1 MGQSLSSIAS
11 GVMPRMVI
19 NGMNK
24 IKLQNKSKK
33 VDFKN
38 KIALDNKIIVIVIL
52 IAVGLFTII
61 VSRAATPTASIEPEN
76 GIKAGNYSLS
86 SSTSASAGS
95 AIRFGSTT
103 TACGRRVQNYS
114 YQVPFGNAAWNQP
127 ICSVPLHPKSA
138 NYASRFYNYA
148 NGLNV
153 TPAPAGYGKGNLA
166 VKFGLDPDP
175 YKSFGRNVFLA
186 SDATQEKAIWSNN
199 GTSNLDGDDIPQTD
213 YRRFS
218 PNRKIPWNPNWKTG
232 LGGDNE
238 IVILEDRNNPPA
250 GLGPKGSLYEIS
262 GYRPPDQ
269 AALLCGIFLNPYNLQ
284 TYPGRLCAYNVNILR
299 NADTGVIE
307 DYRTYTG
314 SSDSRGGGIS
324 MYATLTTPEEV
335 DAGEIRHALGIGLF
349 NTAFGPACTAAQLNT
364 SAEGETCGTA
374 IAPASKFE
382 WGSGPRTGD
391 AAGLLVSQTIPEGMR
406 FRLKATDSYI
416 ENWVAAQGFSSAK
429 ERTARIFIRAL
440 QDYGAI
446 IVDTGGVSQI
456 QVAAGYNP
464 DARALWAKNG
474 IIDDADK
481 RFLYGLINETNLE
494 VVVPPTNNCVTGVS
508 SKYFCKYLT
517 STYGN

>member
-1 MGQSLSSIAS
+1 MGQSLSSTVS
-11 GVMPRMVI
+11 GVAPPMAISAIRRHKQYDERMKGSVK
-19 NGMNK
+19 NALAVDKK
-24 IKLQNKSKK
+24 IVL
-33 VDFKN
+33 VATVVF
-38 KIALDNKIIVIVIL
+38 
-52 IAVGLFTII
+52 VGLFTLI
-61 VSRAATPTASIEPEN
+61 VSRAATPTASIEPEY
-76 GIKAGNYSLS
+76 GTKSGNYTLAP
-86 SSTSASAGS
+86 STSASGGNAVRFGGSAGS
-95 AIRFGSTT
+95 
-103 TACGRRVQNYS
+103 CGKRVQNYT
-114 YQVPFGNAAWNQP
+114 YQVPFGNAVWNQP
-127 ICSVPLHPKSA
+127 VCNLPLLSKSA

-153 TPAPAGYGKGNLA
+153 TPAPGGYGKGNLA

-175 YKSFGRNVFLA
+175 YKSFGRNVFYA
-186 SDATQEKAIWSNN
+186 SDSTQEKAIWSNN

-218 PNRKIPWNPNWKTG
+218 PNRKIPWNPEWKTG

-238 IVILEDRNNPPA
+238 IVILEDRNSPPT
-250 GLGPKGSLYEIS
+250 GLAPKGSLYEIS

-269 AALLCGIFLNPYNLQ
+269 AALLCGLFLNPYNLQ

-307 DYRTYTG
+307 DYRTYEG

-349 NTAFGPACTAAQLNT
+349 NTAFGPACTATQLNT
-364 SAEGETCGTA
+364 AAEGESCGTA
-374 IAPASKFE
+374 IAPAGKFE
-382 WGSGPRTGD
+382 WGSGPRSGD
-391 AAGLLVSQTIPEGMR
+391 AADLSVNQTIPEGMR
-406 FRLKATDSYI
+406 FRLKATQTYI
-416 ENWVAAQGFSSAK
+416 ENWVTTQGFSAEK

-474 IIDDADK
+474 IVDDADK
-481 RFLYGLINETNLE
+481 RFLFGLINETNME
-494 VVVPPTNNCVTGVS
+494 VIAPPTNNCITGVA

-517 STYGN
+517 SKYGI